1 MSLFGSI
8 VSGIEDVGKVAAGF
22 ATGGPGGAIGAIG
35 SLFGGPKPAAPTFG
49 APVPGTGGIA
59 IGGSIPGLISGG
71 IAVGYSGGGTVAP
84 SGGACPRGYHLN
96 KHALPASKRH
106 AAVAAR
112 TICVRNRHMNPLNH
126 RADARALR
134 RLKRADKMTRKIHN
148 LFHRRHAAPK
158 RIGRK

>member
-1 MSLFGSI
+1 MSIFSTIIG
-8 VSGIEDVGKVAAGF
+8 DVGKVATGF

-71 IAVGYSGGGTVAP
+71 IAVGFSGSGGAVAP
-84 SGGACPRGYHLN
+84 QGGACPRGYHLN

-106 AAVAAR
+106 GAVAAR
-112 TICVRNRHMNPLNH
+112 TLCVRNRHMNPLNH

-148 LFHRRHAAPK
+148 LFHHTRRA
-158 RIGRK
+158 IGRGKGK